1 MKVVTSAAATIVTET
16 ISGVDTTTEF
26 ESSSVDTGEWKGGYQ
41 SILTRCPTTRKAIQ
55 SSVAI

>member
-26 ESSSVDTGEWKGGYQ
+26 ESSSVAGEWKGGYQ